1 MCQAKNLYIWLLQ
14 VIGLL
19 GLLAFCLWLSL
30 RPRNPTVTVVELSVP
45 PGDNGSSVIGD
56 GNQNGTLYYNLEI
69 QNPNKDSNIY
79 FDDIWLTFFNG
90 QDRAAEDKIS
100 AFKLGKDKTQR
111 MAGRNV
117 DVDGRVWKALRNAI
131 SNATAELKVGFVTR
145 IRYRTWGIKSKHHG
159 MNLQGSGKIGK
170 DGKLLGK
177 KKKFKLKHASKKWR
191 VKASH
196 IH

>member
-45 PGDNGSSVIGD
+45 PGDNGSSVTGD
-56 GNQNGTLYYNLEI
+56 GNGTLYYNLEI

-79 FDDIWLTFFNG
+79 FDDIRLTFFNG
-90 QDRAAEDKIS
+90 QDKAAEDKIS

-111 MAGRNV
+111 MASRNV
-117 DVDGRVWKALRNAI
+117 DVDGRVWKAVRNAI
-131 SNATAELKVGFVTR
+131 SNATAELKVGFATR
-145 IRYRTWGIKSKHHG
+145 IRYKTWGINSKHHG

-177 KKKFKLKHASKKWR
+177 KKKFKLKHASKKW
-191 VKASH
+191 
-196 IH
+196 